1 MNKNYNFRDVYL
13 DNYYSPFPRQKSNR
27 EVLNYSQTK
36 KLPNNT
42 AIIDIPPSVTLS
54 YMRKNPIYFQTKKYS
69 HRVSKGKSR
78 PKTAINK
85 KSKNNFSKSQRN
97 FYSNKKNIIN
107 NCIVYDN
114 KKLEQIFKNS
124 NDKIITDRKTLK
136 SGKELI
142 PSYISRPMNPRP
154 NLTQKEALNILNKI
168 NFPSPPK
175 DKNKNVPD
183 YISEFKIRNFIE
195 REYER
200 LVDEEKGYPPGT
212 FKVWEED
219 RILILTNLF
228 LIREELLDKLRHFPV
243 DYFLRSI
250 GIRNRRRETEK
261 KLDEIDYA
269 IRIFQLTDVYLKM

>member
-36 KLPNNT
+36 KLSNNT

-54 YMRKNPIYFQTKKYS
+54 YMRKNPIYFETKKYS
-69 HRVSKGKSR
+69 NRVSKGKSR

-85 KSKNNFSKSQRN
+85 K
-97 FYSNKKNIIN
+97 I
-107 NCIVYDN
+107 
-114 KKLEQIFKNS
+114 
-124 NDKIITDRKTLK
+124 
-136 SGKELI
+136 
-142 PSYISRPMNPRP
+142 
-154 NLTQKEALNILNKI
+154 
-168 NFPSPPK
+168 
-175 DKNKNVPD
+175 PD
-183 YISEFKIRNFIE
+183 YIYEFKIRNFIE

-212 FKVWEED
+212 FKVWDED

-250 GIRNRRRETEK
+250 GIRNKRRETEK
-261 KLDEIDYA
+261 KLDEVEYA
-269 IRIFQLTDVYLKM
+269 IKIFQLTDVYLKM

>member
-1 MNKNYNFRDVYL
+1 MKKNYNFRDIYL
-13 DNYYSPFPRQKSNR
+13 TNYYSSFPRQKSNR
-27 EVLNYSQTK
+27 EVLKYSQTK
-36 KLPNNT
+36 KLKDNK
-42 AIIDIPPSVTLS
+42 AIIDIPPSVTFS
-54 YMRKNPIYFQTKKYS
+54 YMKKNPLYFDIKKYNN
-69 HRVSKGKSR
+69 RISKGVKR
-78 PKTAINK
+78 PKTSTNQ
-85 KSKNNFSKSQRN
+85 KSKNICFKSCSN
-97 FYSNKKNIIN
+97 FYSKKKNIIN
-107 NCIVYDN
+107 NCTVFDN
-114 KKLEQIFKNS
+114 NKLEEIFKES
-124 NDKIITDRKTLK
+124 NNKVISDRKILN
-136 SGKELI
+136 SGKEKI
-142 PSYISRPMNPRP
+142 SSYITKPMNPRP
-154 NLTQKEALNILNKI
+154 VLTPAETLQILNKI

-175 DKNKNVPD
+175 KAGVPD
-183 YISEFKIRNFIE
+183 YINEFKIRNFIE

-261 KLDEIDYA
+261 KLDDIDYA